1 MKRLIG
7 ILLIVGLLQGC
18 VGFGMLMTTDHNPDP
33 EPHKTQAT
41 SKLNYFNLKDR
52 QECLDRGF
60 SWGRTSEGARI
71 CK

>member
-7 ILLIVGLLQGC
+7 ILLVMFFLQGC
-18 VGFGMLMTTDHNPDP
+18 FAAGMLLTTDHNPDP

-60 SWGRTSEGARI
+60 SWGKIEGRYV
-71 CK
+71 CQ